1 MPPKAKYSLNDT
13 MADALH
19 QTEKAK
25 NALNPAQGSLAENPS
40 ETEQLQESPL
50 TEQEGNQPQEQGGGE
65 VIEDKNATNPTNDSG
80 NEMPKQNTPAEKSE
94 VKRTCIRNVT
104 LDDETLFR
112 LDTVKKRLN
121 NSRKKGEPLISLDL
135 LLYQSAVEWLD
146 KNYPDTRE
154 LYKLING
161 YNI

>member
-1 MPPKAKYSLNDT
+1 MPKPKYSLKDT
-13 MADALH
+13 MSDALH

-25 NALNPAQGSLAENPS
+25 NAPAQVSSAEAPLDAENIQEFPLAEQNN
-40 ETEQLQESPL
+40 QL
-50 TEQEGNQPQEQGGGE
+50 QEQGGGE
-65 VIEDKNATNPTNDSG
+65 NIKDKDAIDTPNDSE
-80 NEMPKQNTPAEKSE
+80 NELPKQNTPAEKSE
-94 VKRTCIRNVT
+94 IKRTSIRNVT

-112 LDTVKKRLN
+112 LDAVKKRLN
-121 NSRKKGEPLISLDL
+121 NSRKKGEPLISLDF

-161 YNI
+161 YKI

>member
-1 MPPKAKYSLNDT
+1 MPKAKYSLKDT

-25 NALNPAQGSLAENPS
+25 NALTPAQGSAENPS
-40 ETEQLQESPL
+40 ETEELQESPL
-50 TEQEGNQPQEQGGGE
+50 TEQGNQPQEQGRGE
-65 VIEDKNATNPTNDSG
+65 AIEDKNVTNPTNDSG
-80 NEMPKQNTPAEKSE
+80 NEIPKQSTPAEKSE

-121 NSRKKGEPLISLDL
+121 SSRKKGEPLISLDL

>member
-1 MPPKAKYSLNDT
+1 MPKPKYSLNDT
-13 MADALH
+13 MSDALH

-25 NALNPAQGSLAENPS
+25 NAPAQASSAEAPLD
-40 ETEQLQESPL
+40 TENIQESPL
-50 TEQEGNQPQEQGGGE
+50 AEQNNQLQEQGGGE
-65 VIEDKNATNPTNDSG
+65 NIKDKDAIDTPNDSE
-80 NEMPKQNTPAEKSE
+80 NELPKQNAPAEKSE
-94 VKRTCIRNVT
+94 IKRTSIRNVT

-112 LDTVKKRLN
+112 LDAVKKRLN
-121 NSRKKGEPLISLDL
+121 NSRKKGEPLISLDF

-161 YNI
+161 YKI